1 MAARQPFAAQDYW
14 NWRTAG
20 DPCISSDG
28 KMVVYAQSWNDR
40 AAGARFLNLRLAAA
54 DGSAERP
61 FTQGGWQDDS
71 PRWSPGNDRIAWIS
85 GRDAKSEIRIRYLN
99 SSEDTVIS
107 AGNLPLSLAWSAD
120 GTHLVYSALVPSENA
135 PPAWAPPAILKY
147 LRGGPAE
154 RRAIFVVPASGGAP
168 RRITFGGSDYT
179 DPAWMLDGRN
189 VVAIRDGSE
198 IVNIAVAGG
207 EVRMLMRAEA
217 RLAGPLPS
225 PDGRKVAWLATTI
238 RPSSY
243 TIRRLWVMNAD
254 GSRAKVL
261 AGELDRDPES
271 PQWSS
276 DSRTIYF
283 LADDRGSTHVYAAR
297 NDGSV
302 RQATSRTERLRG
314 FSLADNGRAASVRS
328 TENAADDVVTFTV
341 DMPSESVTAASP
353 NGQVLAGRD
362 RSTIEALGFPS
373 DGRTIQAWLVKPPG
387 FDPGRKYPLLLDIQD
402 TPRRMYGGAID
413 LRSQIIAAR
422 GWLVLHVNPRGTP
435 GYGEQFGNLLPTGYP
450 GDDYD
455 DLMRAVDYVLAKGYI
470 DPKRLAI
477 SGGLLAAWAIGHT
490 NRFHTA
496 IARRPIV
503 DWATDVATHPD
514 GRRRA
519 AEWMGGMPW
528 DDPGQ
533 YTSRS
538 PLYFLGRVE
547 TPTLIL
553 AGDPDPESDELCF
566 ALQQKKVP
574 SALVRLPGHGAAAR
588 VLELETVLAWLNR

>member
-1 MAARQPFAAQDYW
+1 MAAGQPFAAQDYW

-28 KMVVYAQSWNDR
+28 KVVVYAGRWNDR
-40 AAGARFLNLRLAAA
+40 AAGAGFSNLRVAAT
-54 DGSAERP
+54 DGGAERS
-61 FTQGGWQDDS
+61 FTQGGWQDNS

-85 GRDAKSEIRIRYLN
+85 DRNGKSEIRIRYWK
-99 SSEDTVIS
+99 SPKDTVIS
-107 AGNLPLSLAWSAD
+107 GGNLPLSLAWSAD
-120 GTHLVYSALVPSENA
+120 GTLLTYSALVPAEDA

-154 RRAIFVVPASGGAP
+154 RRAIFVAEASGGAP
-168 RRITFGGSDYT
+168 RRITSGGSDYT
-179 DPAWMLDGRN
+179 DPAWMLDSRN
-189 VVAIRDGSE
+189 VVAVRGGSE
-198 IVNIAVAGG
+198 IVSIPIAGG
-207 EVRMLMRAEA
+207 EVRTLMRAEA

-225 PDGRKVAWLATTI
+225 PDGRKVAWLATAT

-243 TIRRLWVMNAD
+243 TLRRLWVMNAD

-261 AGELDRDPES
+261 AGALDRDPES
-271 PQWSS
+271 PQWSP

-297 NDGSV
+297 NDGSA
-302 RQATSRTERLRG
+302 RQVTNRPERLRG
-314 FSLADNGRAASVRS
+314 LSLADNGRAASVRS
-328 TENAADDVVTFTV
+328 TENASDDVVSFTV
-341 DMPSESVTAASP
+341 DVPSEPVTAASP
-353 NGQVLAGRD
+353 NGLMLAGREQGPID
-362 RSTIEALGFPS
+362 ALAFPS
-373 DGRTIQAWLVKPPG
+373 DGRTVQAWLVKPPG

-402 TPRRMYGGAID
+402 SPRRMYGGAID

-422 GWLVLHVNPRGTP
+422 GWVVLHVNPRGTP

-455 DLMRAVDYVLAKGYI
+455 DLMRAVDFVLAKGYI

-477 SGGLLAAWAIGHT
+477 SGGLLAAWTIGHT
-490 NRFHTA
+490 NRFHAA

-503 DWATDVATHPD
+503 DWATDVATNPD

-519 AEWMGGMPW
+519 AEWMGAMPW
-528 DDPGQ
+528 EDPGQ

-553 AGDPDPESDELCF
+553 AGETDPESEELYF
-566 ALQQKKVP
+566 ALRQKKVP
-574 SALVRLPGHGAAAR
+574 SALVRLPGHGPGAR
-588 VLELETVLAWLNR
+588 VLELETVLAWLSR